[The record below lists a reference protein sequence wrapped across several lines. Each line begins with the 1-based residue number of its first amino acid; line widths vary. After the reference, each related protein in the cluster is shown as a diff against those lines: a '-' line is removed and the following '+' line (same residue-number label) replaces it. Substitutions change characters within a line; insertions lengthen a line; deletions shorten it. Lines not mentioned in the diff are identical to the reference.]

1 MGSVS
6 AMSSINR
13 VIEAHGDEL
22 VAEVR
27 AALPAAVR
35 ALEPQIVLEN
45 NTYSIGVAAVFTNA
59 DGAAEYLSL
68 DPYDIDD
75 LAERFPDCGVG
86 Y

>member
-22 VAEVR
+22 IAETI

-35 ALEPQIVLEN
+35 ALAPIIGLEN
-45 NTYSIGVAAVFTNA
+45 NLYAITVTATFT
-59 DGAAEYLSL
+59 GAEGSAETMTL

-75 LAERFPDCGVG
+75 LAERFPDCEVG